1 MSERATAERLILA
14 TRVGRWFHLGRP
26 VLIEAGQS
34 YWIDGATSEL
44 CVDRGDGRVTRHAGW
59 VCR

>member
-1 MSERATAERLILA
+1 MSGRTTAERLLLV
-14 TRVGRWFHLGRP
+14 TVVDRWFQLCEP
-26 VLIEAGQS
+26 VFVDAGQS
-34 YWIDGATSEL
+34 YWVDRKTDEL